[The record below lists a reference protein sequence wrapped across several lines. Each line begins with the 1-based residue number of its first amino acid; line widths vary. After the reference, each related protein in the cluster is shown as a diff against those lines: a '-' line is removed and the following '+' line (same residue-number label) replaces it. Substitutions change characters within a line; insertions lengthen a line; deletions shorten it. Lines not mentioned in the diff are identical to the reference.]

1 MGFRSHQSSRR
12 CFASV
17 LPSVSRFVLLNGG
30 LVFALALGLM
40 ADCPSALAEVCRRQ
54 VVNGEVV
61 IICCDGNGV
70 CYRR

>member
-1 MGFRSHQSSRR
+1 
-12 CFASV
+12 
-17 LPSVSRFVLLNGG
+17 VSRFVLLNGG